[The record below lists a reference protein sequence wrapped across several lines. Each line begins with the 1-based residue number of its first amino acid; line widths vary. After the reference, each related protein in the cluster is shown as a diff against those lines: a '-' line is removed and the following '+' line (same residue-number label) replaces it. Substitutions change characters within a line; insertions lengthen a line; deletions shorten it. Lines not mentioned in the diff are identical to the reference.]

1 MPRIRLLVPGNIHH
15 HSGGNVYNARLVQG
29 MEALGTEVE
38 VIAVDGAWPEA
49 SAHARRR
56 LGSLLGAWEQDAG
69 LQGAGKQ
76 DAEQQGAGQQAASQ
90 QGAGQQGAGQQAAS
104 QQGTS
109 QQGARPQGIVTLVDG
124 LIAMGA
130 PDELEFAAKAGRAT
144 WVLVHMP
151 APARHGLEARS
162 LRAAAGVLCTST
174 WARDVLAA
182 RHGLR
187 GLKVALPGTDPAPLA
202 GGSAPPH
209 IVTVAALLPN
219 KDQLLVVEA
228 LGLLQDLDWTASLV
242 GSDQADSGY
251 TGKVRAAVH
260 ANGLDG
266 RIQLTGELTGQP
278 LESAWQRAD
287 LSLLVSRAEA
297 FGMVVT
303 ESLARG
309 IPVIVRDG
317 TGAVEALRLGASGT
331 DDDGGP
337 LPGAKV
343 AFPADDDPANPALL
357 AQVLRSWLEDPATRA
372 SWRERAVQ
380 ARNRLPGWERTAAVV
395 LDAIRN

>member
-29 MEALGTEVE
+29 LEALGTDVE
-38 VIAVDGAWPEA
+38 VTAVEGSWPEA

-56 LGSLLGAWEQDAG
+56 LGSLLGAWEPDAG
-69 LQGAGKQ
+69 MQGAGLL
-76 DAEQQGAGQQAASQ
+76 
-90 QGAGQQGAGQQAAS
+90 
-104 QQGTS
+104 GT
-109 QQGARPQGIVTLVDG
+109 VTLVDG

-130 PDELEFAAKAGRAT
+130 PDELEHAAKAGLET

-151 APARHGLEARS
+151 APSRHELEARS
-162 LRAAAGVLCTST
+162 LRAATGVLCTSS
-174 WARDVLAA
+174 WARNVLAA

-187 GLKVALPGTDPAPLA
+187 GLRVALPGTDSAPLA

-251 TGKVRAAVH
+251 TGKVRTAVH

-278 LESAWQRAD
+278 LEGAWQAAD

-317 TGAVEALRLGASGT
+317 TGAVEALRLGGLGM
-331 DDDGGP
+331 DGDGAP

-343 AFPADDDPANPALL
+343 SFPADDDPANPALL
-357 AQVLRSWLEDPATRA
+357 AQILRSWLEDPATRA
-372 SWRERAVQ
+372 SWRERAAS
-380 ARNRLPGWERTAAVV
+380 ARSRLPGWDRTAAVV
-395 LDAIRN
+395 LDAMKD